1 MEEKKFGLSKI
12 NYILIAAAFLVV
24 VLGFIIMSGDPSGEV
39 FNPDIYSTK
48 RIIVGPMISLAGFI
62 FIVVAILYKPKKKVQ
77 E

>member
-24 VLGFIIMSGDPSGEV
+24 VLGFIIMGGDPSGEV
-39 FNPDIYSTK
+39 FNPYIYSTK

-62 FIVVAILYKPKKKVQ
+62 FMVVAILYKPKKKVQ

>member
-24 VLGFIIMSGDPSGEV
+24 VLGFIIMGGDPSVEV

-62 FIVVAILYKPKKKVQ
+62 FMVVAILYKPKKKVQ

>member
-1 MEEKKFGLSKI
+1 MDEKKFGLSKI

-24 VLGFIIMSGDPSGEV
+24 VLGFIIMGGDPSGEV

-62 FIVVAILYKPKKKVQ
+62 FMVVAILYKPKKKVQ

>member
-24 VLGFIIMSGDPSGEV
+24 VLGFIIMCGDPSGEV
-39 FNPDIYSTK
+39 FNPYIYSTK

-62 FIVVAILYKPKKKVQ
+62 FMVVAILYKPKKKVQ

>member
-62 FIVVAILYKPKKKVQ
+62 FMVVAILYKPKKKVQ